1 MAPTTTAATNGVPTG
16 AVVGHQRRPTKTHVV
31 PVLPLP
37 LDRKH
42 REQRQQREMRAAQAA
57 APSTP
62 TATAHN
68 HASALPRDAPAA
80 DSNARLQANGKTD
93 CSPRR
98 ELPTAT
104 GQKNKDSGSTAC
116 ENHSAVRQGM
126 QTTITPR
133 TSPLPVCRNF
143 VSDQALS
150 PASVPPAA
158 NAPPMPRQPLAAN
171 HFTNTMGAPPPPPH
185 SATFPG
191 FVPPPQMV
199 DIHSRGKEN
208 IPPTSSG
215 IMMPPQQL
223 PFRPPPH
230 QLHHPHPSEGSIMF
244 GGFQDS
250 NNTSPGPASA
260 GMYPPPGI
268 HFNEHPQAPNGHP
281 HAWQPE
287 HANDGG
293 PVYPPAFAPNVI
305 PSPSHSFQ
313 GSMSSQTAESGPNRE
328 ENGHSHMPP
337 PVMMNNG
344 MANGHHMENH
354 HAVLPVMPPNST
366 HPTPPR
372 FISQIHQ
379 HEIQKYFEFNFNNPA
394 SADCQIVIRFSPDS
408 DNNPWRVPVQLFG
421 HRFILSISPA
431 LRAHLRQTGND
442 RDVAILF
449 NDPYLRTDVMWDCL
463 ASLYGRPLSDIPE
476 GDFARAAAFL
486 ATGCVLQLSSII
498 RKGVEDVMH
507 SIQNWETLERAIE
520 LVFHGTTDFINDVS
534 YLQPSHEIR
543 YRHGPASHALME
555 FIVEWIIRHIPV
567 NYSLDNTF
575 QLPSYSRLPNVSMP
589 TRQDMSPEETLAPTV
604 QAPTKEK
611 NPMLKMMKFGD
622 LPLASSQPN
631 REENGHSP
639 ASSVPSSSPI
649 KVNAIISRILIN
661 LPFAMLKDIV
671 AFKDAG
677 NFDGL
682 MTTPLRHQ
690 IFSQI
695 IKERESRRLEV
706 LEAIKAGKWTD
717 ASIKTRLASDG
728 EDAGSQRWDVLGWKE
743 TYIFKDG
750 ASDIFRQWEPVRL
763 H

>member
-1 MAPTTTAATNGVPTG
+1 MAPTTTAATNGVSAG
-16 AVVGHQRRPTKTHVV
+16 AVVGHQRRPTKTHIV

-42 REQRQQREMRAAQAA
+42 REQRQQREMRAAQAT

-68 HASALPRDAPAA
+68 HASALPRDAPVA
-80 DSNARLQANGKTD
+80 DSNARLQANGKAD
-93 CSPRR
+93 HSRR
-98 ELPTAT
+98 EVPSAA
-104 GQKNKDSGSTAC
+104 GQKKIETGSTAR
-116 ENHSAVRQGM
+116 ENHSAVRQ
-126 QTTITPR
+126 
-133 TSPLPVCRNF
+133 
-143 VSDQALS
+143 
-150 PASVPPAA
+150 VPPATA
-158 NAPPMPRQPLAAN
+158 APAMPRQPLAAN
-171 HFTNTMGAPPPPPH
+171 HFTNTMGAPPPPH

-191 FVPPPQMV
+191 FVPPPHMI
-199 DIHSRGKEN
+199 DINSRGKEN
-208 IPPTSSG
+208 IPPTSNG
-215 IMMPPQQL
+215 IMMPPQQP

-268 HFNEHPQAPNGHP
+268 HFNEHPHAPNGHP

-293 PVYPPAFAPNVI
+293 PVYPPTAAPNVI
-305 PSPSHSFQ
+305 PSPSHSFH
-313 GSMSSQTAESGPNRE
+313 GSMSSNTAESGPNRE
-328 ENGHSHMPP
+328 ENGHTHRPP

-354 HAVLPVMPPNST
+354 NAILPVMPPNST

-394 SADCQIVIRFSPDS
+394 SADCQIVIRFSPES

-431 LRAHLRQTGND
+431 LRAHLRETGND
-442 RDVAILF
+442 RDVAILL

-486 ATGCVLQLSSII
+486 ATGCALQLSSII
-498 RKGVEDVMH
+498 RKGVEDIMH
-507 SIQNWETLERAIE
+507 SIQHWGTLERAIE
-520 LVFHGTTDFINDVS
+520 LVFYGTTDYVNDAS
-534 YLQPSHEIR
+534 YSQPSHEIR

-567 NYSLDNTF
+567 NYSVDSTF
-575 QLPSYSRLPNVSMP
+575 HSPSYSRLPNIAVP
-589 TRQDMSPEETLAPTV
+589 PRQEVSPEEVLAPTV

-622 LPLASSQPN
+622 LPLASSQSN

-639 ASSVPSSSPI
+639 ASSVPSSSPA
-649 KVNAIISRILIN
+649 NTNTIISRILVN
-661 LPFAMLKDIV
+661 LPFAIIKDIV
-671 AFKDAG
+671 EFKDAG

-682 MTTPLRHQ
+682 MATPLRHQ

-706 LEAIKAGKWTD
+706 LEAIKAGKWTE
-717 ASIKTRLASDG
+717 ASSIKARLASDG

-743 TYIFKDG
+743 TYVFKDG
-750 ASDIFRQWEPVRL
+750 ASNIFRQWEPVRFN
-763 H
+763 